1 MGLAGSIF
9 WIVIGVLYIIY
20 MLYKESPGETI
31 ACIIACVVILS
42 FFLIIGALLNSLTG
56 WLLVL
61 FVIVLCACF
70 FLMAVY
76 SVKLKADEL
85 DERNKRRYEYEE
97 AKRIVDA
104 ELRDHPEKLEEWI
117 ARQPDSIL
125 SPLSKHPGRGLY
137 WKKQTNTIWYKNLLD
152 RYVIS
157 RQCEI
162 MRDKE
167 KGGSS

>member
-1 MGLAGSIF
+1 MGLAGNIF

-56 WLLVL
+56 WWLVL
-61 FVIVLCACF
+61 FVVVLCVCV

-97 AKRIVDA
+97 ASHLIRNASHHSGREARTLCRRWLHLSGMSWEQKSLSA
-104 ELRDHPEKLEEWI
+104 EF
-117 ARQPDSIL
+117 
-125 SPLSKHPGRGLY
+125 
-137 WKKQTNTIWYKNLLD
+137 
-152 RYVIS
+152 
-157 RQCEI
+157 
-162 MRDKE
+162 
-167 KGGSS
+167 